1 MVVKEKLLQK
11 NLVSLKEHFTEK
23 LNNTILNF
31 RKKIT
36 IIHFL
41 ITLTVFGCGSYS
53 FTGASIPEG
62 TETFQVNFF
71 ENDAGNTMGSIFEPG
86 LDRDFTTSL
95 QNILQNQTNLQLVSI
110 DGDLVYEGEI
120 IEYRV
125 SPMTATSELTA
136 SQNRLSISVNV
147 RFINIKKEED
157 DFERKFSFYFDY
169 PAETQLLNIKSEAHE
184 IIFERITQ
192 DIFNAS
198 LAKW

>member
-1 MVVKEKLLQK
+1 MEF
-11 NLVSLKEHFTEK
+11 LKEHYIEK
-23 LNNTILNF
+23 LNN
-31 RKKIT
+31 
-36 IIHFL
+36 
-41 ITLTVFGCGSYS
+41 ITLNHSKLNLIIYAFTSLLFLSCGSYS

-71 ENDAGNTMGSIFEPG
+71 ENDAGNNLGSTFEPG
-86 LDRDFTTSL
+86 LDRDFTLSL
-95 QNILQNQTNLQLVSI
+95 QNILQNQTNLQLVSL

-125 SPMTATSELTA
+125 SPMTATSDLTA
-136 SQNRLSISVNV
+136 AQNRLNMSINV
-147 RFINIKKEED
+147 RFLNQKNEED
-157 DFERKFSFYFDY
+157 NFERRFSFYFDY
-169 PAETQLLNIKSEAHE
+169 PAQTQLQSIKSEAHD